1 MSASGT
7 GEPDFTDPTP
17 AAPKRTPKNT
27 TPAPKPKVNPGGS
40 TSRVRTDLLRALGV
54 LKIVNGDQMWRLLRP
69 GAQENKF
76 ARAGLND
83 LDKAGLV
90 ISEGKTEGA
99 LKTWRLTPAGAVAA
113 EQVLPTGRKVGSLA
127 KGAGVHGAGHAM
139 SVNDTIVAFVRGAKE
154 PEGAGAIGAIT
165 SWHTEYPI
173 EMRAGAKVRPDAVLR
188 APEIGL
194 PVLLV
199 EVDRYTE
206 NRPVLA
212 AKFPKY
218 AAVFAHRVKVPDPAS
233 RSGSTTT
240 VAAWTQLF
248 PDPVHAGYP
257 PVAVVFADNASET
270 VTRNRIKALEEAT
283 REQWQGDASNRA
295 YTDYSRAIPILAT
308 SLVQLQQE
316 GPQGAIWQRF
326 GHTGLQTLADALT
339 NPDDADAYW
348 SRREARERAQAAAQR
363 EAERRKQQ
371 RAAREAS
378 RCPVCRRA
386 ADEFDN
392 AFDASDGTTACRPCV
407 RDQEQADL
415 AAAVQDLHTRAADAT
430 LLLAWSTV
438 VTPAWGVLAYEARL
452 RARIEYAAW
461 RTRRAARLDPPPAP
475 EPQPDPE
482 QQQWGALGH
491 PPVTELQ
498 RLLAQLPPADE
509 LKSQQ
514 DASGSPMAPNRVR
527 LQRSAGG
534 GRTPEAPAVAA
545 DDGWS

>member
-1 MSASGT
+1 
-7 GEPDFTDPTP
+7 
-17 AAPKRTPKNT
+17 
-27 TPAPKPKVNPGGS
+27 
-40 TSRVRTDLLRALGV
+40 
-54 LKIVNGDQMWRLLRP
+54 
-69 GAQENKF
+69 
-76 ARAGLND
+76 
-83 LDKAGLV
+83 
-90 ISEGKTEGA
+90 
-99 LKTWRLTPAGAVAA
+99 
-113 EQVLPTGRKVGSLA
+113 
-127 KGAGVHGAGHAM
+127 
-139 SVNDTIVAFVRGAKE
+139 
-154 PEGAGAIGAIT
+154 
-165 SWHTEYPI
+165 
-173 EMRAGAKVRPDAVLR
+173 
-188 APEIGL
+188 
-194 PVLLV
+194 VLLV